1 MLYRQRCPQK
11 LCVNQILLMKPHVCK
26 LQGDGGVRITSL
38 QFTVNLQM
46 FTAARKGERGRE
58 GGREERKEEKN
69 GGG

>member
-38 QFTVNLQM
+38 QFTVNL
-46 FTAARKGERGRE
+46 
-58 GGREERKEEKN
+58 
-69 GGG
+69 